1 MSSFSIGDKEIY
13 YKEYGS
19 GSPLL
24 LIAGLGSDSVSWLP
38 IIINLSKNFR
48 LITFDNRGV
57 GRSSED
63 NLNITIEEMANDCMS
78 LIQHLNLK
86 KVDVL
91 GHSMGGMIAISLAI
105 AYPKI
110 VNRLILEATTSTIS
124 SRNNALFEDWILFL
138 KNGMDKKYWFR
149 NMFYW
154 IFSPAF
160 FDDEDLVKQ
169 AVNMAVNYRF
179 PQSDLSFEN
188 QVKAISKFKCDE
200 ELELIRSST
209 LIVYGDRDMLFPKVE
224 VEESLNKIPGS
235 KLVVIPDAAHSIHM
249 DNPEY
254 FVNEVVGFL
263 EKKI

>member
-1 MSSFSIGDKEIY
+1 MPSFRIGDKEIY

-38 IIINLSKNFR
+38 IIINLSKHFR

-86 KVDVL
+86 TVDVL

-105 AYPKI
+105 SNPKT
-110 VNRLILEATTSTIS
+110 VNRLILEATASKIS
-124 SRNNALFEDWILFL
+124 SRNKALFEDWILFL
-138 KNGMDKKYWFR
+138 KNGMDKRCWFR

-179 PQSDLSFEN
+179 PQQDLSFEN
-188 QVKAISKFKCDE
+188 QVKAISKFKCGNA
-200 ELELIRSST
+200 LELIRAST
-209 LIVYGDRDMLFPKVE
+209 LIVYGDRDMLFPQVE
-224 VEESLNKIPGS
+224 VEQSLNRIPES
-235 KLVVIPDAAHSIHM
+235 RSVVIPNAAHSIHM
-249 DNPEY
+249 DNPEC
-254 FVNEVVGFL
+254 FVNEILKFL
-263 EKKI
+263 I